1 MINFPIA
8 GIDGCPGGWI
18 VVVRERPG
26 RPAKVERIDRIE
38 NLFERGAPPKVAA
51 IDIPIGLP
59 DRTGPKGRT
68 PERLVRSY
76 LGERQSSVFS
86 IASRAAVY
94 AGVDP
99 AIPEADRYRRASAL
113 ARETSEE
120 QKAIAKQAFHIFPK
134 IVEVDAFLRAR
145 ADLVPRFYE
154 CHPEVT
160 FWAVNGERP
169 LTEPKRVKG
178 RLYAPGLDR
187 RRRLLAAEGFDE
199 AIMSEELARALKAG
213 ADDLIDACAACWTAA
228 RIAEGKAISF
238 PDPPE
243 RDAFGMPIAIWA

>member
-1 MINFPIA
+1 MNNFPIA

-99 AIPEADRYRRASAL
+99 AIPEAD
-113 ARETSEE
+113 
-120 QKAIAKQAFHIFPK
+120 
-134 IVEVDAFLRAR
+134 FLRAR
-145 ADLVPRFYE
+145 ADLVPRFHE

-187 RRRLLAAEGFDE
+187 RRRILAAEGFDE

-243 RDAFGMPIAIWA
+243 RDAFGLPIAIWA

>member
-1 MINFPIA
+1 MNNFPIA

-18 VVVRERPG
+18 VVGRERPG
-26 RPAKVERIDRIE
+26 GPAKIERIERIE
-38 NLFERGAPPKVAA
+38 RLFERGGSPNVVA

-59 DRTGPKGRT
+59 ERTGPKGRT

-113 ARETSEE
+113 ARATSEE

-134 IVEVDAFLRAR
+134 IVEVDAFLRLR

-154 CHPEVT
+154 CHPEVA
-160 FWAVNGERP
+160 FWAMNGERA
-169 LTEPKRVKG
+169 LTEPKKVRG
-178 RLYAPGLDR
+178 RSYAPGLDR

-199 AIMSEELARALKAG
+199 AMMSEELARALKAG
-213 ADDLIDACAACWTAA
+213 ADDLIDACAACWSAA
-228 RIAEGKAISF
+228 RIATGKAISF

-243 RDAFGMPIAIWA
+243 RDAFGLPIAIWA